1 MAVVATVRDRC
12 QVARRHLWKKAACG
26 PAFAELTAAVKE
38 LDELGA
44 TLSARWQELFETA
57 TKGQDHD
64 RNAEHRSG

>member
-38 LDELGA
+38 LDELGT

-57 TKGQDHD
+57 TKGEHHAETVDHPT
-64 RNAEHRSG
+64 G